1 MFARPTDLFDSAR
14 DDAHAAQPWGK
25 IIPSFIMA
33 LSDGLLSSTPMFK
46 RVTLHAPV
54 PPHRMERMC
63 LGPHCQCHTLNSP
76 SFDSPNPLQA
86 SRVFMGRRRK
96 MPAYVANSG
105 KMDAKEG
112 SDGFPP
118 LRFAYRDKRQL
129 PPAGVNMARRF
140 RPAKPANPGADTS
153 RCQLPAALHSI
164 FEMVDGALSS
174 AMSLV
179 ENIIAEEEHL
189 YGREGANAGM
199 QRVHTAMCRCFDWSR
214 LATSRPSGEDV
225 REFGALYEHLLSYM
239 KKTLWPSDTDTKFQ
253 GVVRGWPDT
262 KNGTDTI
269 CRPGPARAGGCRGP
283 RAQRTR
289 LVALARVHSGA
300 DQVLPFLFMVRP
312 SDVPR

>member
-1 MFARPTDLFDSAR
+1 
-14 DDAHAAQPWGK
+14 
-25 IIPSFIMA
+25 
-33 LSDGLLSSTPMFK
+33 
-46 RVTLHAPV
+46 
-54 PPHRMERMC
+54 
-63 LGPHCQCHTLNSP
+63 
-76 SFDSPNPLQA
+76 
-86 SRVFMGRRRK
+86 
-96 MPAYVANSG
+96 
-105 KMDAKEG
+105 
-112 SDGFPP
+112 
-118 LRFAYRDKRQL
+118 
-129 PPAGVNMARRF
+129 MARRL
-140 RPAKPANPGADTS
+140 RPAKPVNPGADTS
-153 RCQLPAALHSI
+153 RCQLPAVLHSI

-269 CRPGPARAGGCRGP
+269 CRPGPARAGSCRGS

-289 LVALARVHSGA
+289 LVDIARVHSGA
-300 DQVLPFLFMVRP
+300 DPVLPFRFMVRP